1 MWKWVVAVVIVL
13 VLLWVFLVPAE
24 KLKVMTINIG
34 AGNKEK
40 FNLQNVMYGSSPDP
54 RFNLMTVSPMDT
66 KPGAGIIALG
76 QRGAEWLTWRQPE
89 HYRSQYGP
97 LVGSNRISVS
107 QLSDRNSRNTMER
120 MENANVFR
128 GPPGYDITIT
138 RENTEENLQNK
149 IAWESIGSQDK
160 LGDGHAR
167 DAQLVASLFSQ

>member
-1 MWKWVVAVVIVL
+1 MWKWAVVVVIVL
-13 VLLWVFLVPAE
+13 LVLWLLAPVAE

-54 RFNLMTVSPMDT
+54 RFNLMAAAPAMNT

-76 QRGAEWLTWRQPE
+76 QRGAEWLTWRAPGLGE
-89 HYRSQYGP
+89 HYLSQYGP
-97 LVGSNRISVS
+97 NVGSNRTKVS
-107 QLSDRNSRNTMER
+107 QLSDRER

-128 GPPGYDITIT
+128 GPPGYDITIV

-149 IAWESIGSQDK
+149 IAWEAIGSQDK
-160 LGDGHAR
+160 RGDGHAR
-167 DAQLVASLFSQ
+167 DAQLVASLFSM